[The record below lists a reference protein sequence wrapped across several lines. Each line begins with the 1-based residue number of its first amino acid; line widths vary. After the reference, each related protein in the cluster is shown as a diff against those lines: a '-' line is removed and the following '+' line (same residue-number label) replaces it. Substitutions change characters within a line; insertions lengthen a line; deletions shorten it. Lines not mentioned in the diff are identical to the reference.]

1 LAKGTGDLSTRASNL
16 LARMNWPGKAPA
28 AGAPAPLA
36 PLTAEQ
42 QTLYDTGQ
50 TLFKGLCMAC
60 HGEDGKGGEL
70 GPALIGS
77 QLALAAPEVPI
88 RILLQ
93 GKEGKV
99 GLMPPLGATLTD
111 DQIAGAL
118 TYIRRQ
124 WGNAAGAVDPNTV
137 KDVRAATAGR
147 TRPWTNDELTALAAG
162 RGGQGAR

>member
-1 LAKGTGDLSTRASNL
+1 
-16 LARMNWPGKAPA
+16 
-28 AGAPAPLA
+28 
-36 PLTAEQ
+36 
-42 QTLYDTGQ
+42 
-50 TLFKGLCMAC
+50 MAC

-77 QLALAAPEVPI
+77 QFGLAAPEIPI

-124 WGNAAGAVDPNTV
+124 WGNAAGAVDPSTV
-137 KDVRAATAGR
+137 KDVRAATVGR
-147 TRPWTNDELTALAAG
+147 TRPWTDDELTALAAG